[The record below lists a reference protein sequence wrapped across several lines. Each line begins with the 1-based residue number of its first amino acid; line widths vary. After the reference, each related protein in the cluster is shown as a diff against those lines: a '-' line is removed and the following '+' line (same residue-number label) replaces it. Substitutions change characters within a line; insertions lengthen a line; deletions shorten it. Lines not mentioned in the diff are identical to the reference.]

1 MELWNTK
8 ETELSTT
15 LLALPAA
22 AHPDQGPGRFLAFT
36 QMLSKSLLVFGTDQV
51 TLAFT
56 PSDHWSYS
64 YFCILCSIQMC
75 TLLSYKIVK

>member
-1 MELWNTK
+1 MWGAFMELWNTR

-22 AHPDQGPGRFLAFT
+22 AHPDQGAGRFLAFT

-51 TLAFT
+51 FRRSTTRLFHLFAFR
-56 PSDHWSYS
+56 PHDRA
-64 YFCILCSIQMC
+64 
-75 TLLSYKIVK
+75 